1 MSWIVQCFC
10 GTAIRGKD
18 DDEIVVNAQD
28 HAKTKHALTVT
39 RDQVMGLAEK
49 ENAPGQGGPG
59 ASSA

>member
-49 ENAPGQGGPG
+49 EDAPK
-59 ASSA
+59 